1 MAKDR
6 SNLCIQKDLIK
17 GNGKTVNFKAV
28 DRLFI
33 KMEHNIKE
41 IFKMAK
47 NMAKVN

>member
-6 SNLCIQKDLIK
+6 SNLCIQKDFIK
-17 GNGKTVNFKAV
+17 ANGKTVNFKV
-28 DRLFI
+28 LDRLFI

-41 IFKMAK
+41 ILLMAK